1 MYMIA
6 FLFHPGEYDETFHN
20 LNAQIDQVALETPGY
35 IGQESWKSA
44 DGTKVNATYYWD
56 NLENLQ
62 AFSRDPIHLEAKRQ
76 YARWYNGYQI
86 VISEVIR
93 SFGDGR
99 YDHFT
104 PNQRHSNPSI

>member
-6 FLFHPGEYDETFHN
+6 FLFLPGEYDETFHT
-20 LNAQIDQVALETPGY
+20 LDAQIDAAALETPGY
-35 IGQESWKSA
+35 LGQESWQSL
-44 DGTKVNATYYWD
+44 DGLKVNATYYWD

-62 AFSRDPIHLEAKRQ
+62 TFSRHPVHLEAKRQ

-93 SFGDGR
+93 SYGDGR
-99 YDHFT
+99 YEHFT
-104 PNQRHSNPSI
+104 ENA